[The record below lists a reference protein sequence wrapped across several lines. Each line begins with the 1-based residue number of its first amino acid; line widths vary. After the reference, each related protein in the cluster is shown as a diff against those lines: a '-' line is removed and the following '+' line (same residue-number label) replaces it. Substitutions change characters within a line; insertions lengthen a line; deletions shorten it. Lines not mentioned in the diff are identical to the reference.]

1 MKIRT
6 VMAILLACSAAG
18 FAQEHMADSLR
29 NGILEEDS
37 KQKPGAAIQQYQVVL
52 AQFAEARQTAAT
64 ALFRMAECYRKQGNR
79 MAAIASYQR
88 VLKDFADQSKL
99 AAQSR
104 TVLAT
109 TYSVAPVGAYSVA
122 PVGAP
127 PMAGDQSDRAKFD
140 HLMDG
145 QKEELAKITAARARY
160 RATIEEEMAL
170 DEKQISEWREKAG
183 AGAELNPFISALE
196 EKIVHLK
203 RDLAAF
209 DAGMAPA
216 AK

>member
-1 MKIRT
+1 
-6 VMAILLACSAAG
+6 
-18 FAQEHMADSLR
+18 
-29 NGILEEDS
+29 
-37 KQKPGAAIQQYQVVL
+37 
-52 AQFAEARQTAAT
+52 
-64 ALFRMAECYRKQGNR
+64 
-79 MAAIASYQR
+79 